1 MKYLLISTLLFL
13 AVSTCFSQR
22 TKAEIFYDFGN
33 GGGLSFSKEQ
43 YDSLSTIVFNE
54 KDSTAVQTFQTDKLK
69 EMYYSKRDKIFKEMS
84 NLPLPDFDAKD
95 TEGYPLKTAQYR
107 GRVLILHFW
116 MFESNNLNFKQTI
129 PELNKFVDKY
139 QKDGLVVLSLTN
151 VSLGEHEKE
160 VLKENPLNFPLIE
173 NAYEFANGFFKMH
186 LMRPCFIIVD
196 KNGTMRYFY
205 DNKLVESKML
215 LKSENQLS
223 DFEQKIVDLL
233 K

>member
-1 MKYLLISTLLFL
+1 MKYLLIPTLFFL
-13 AVSTCFSQR
+13 AVSITFSQR
-22 TKAEIFYDFGN
+22 KKTEIFYDFGN
-33 GGGLSFSKEQ
+33 GGGLAFTKEQ
-43 YDSLSTIVFNE
+43 YDSLNNVHFNE
-54 KDSTAVQTFQTDKLK
+54 KDSTSILSKQKDILR
-69 EMYYSKRDKIFKEMS
+69 EMYDTKRDKTFKNMS

-95 TEGYPLKTAQYR
+95 TEWYPLNTAQYR

-129 PELNKFVDKY
+129 PELNRFVDKY

-151 VSLGEHEKE
+151 IALGEHEKE

-173 NAYEFANGFFKMH
+173 NAYEFANAYFKMQ

-196 KNGTMRYFY
+196 KNGMMRYFY
-205 DNKLVESKML
+205 DSNLVESKML